1 MKRYFSLGAALCLAA
16 GVAGC
21 SGDDPAPPVAG
32 PAPTPAAVTFD
43 VTDEAGR
50 WFDTGTE
57 LPGGT
62 RSLAI
67 VNPGDRVRFLQT
79 RSQFGPGGKSRVESF
94 HTVTSLIWP
103 AGTTAD
109 ERIDQD
115 KANQDD
121 HDVVLKTPGLHVFV
135 CKLHPYMLAGVI
147 VDDPN
152 TKTATGGTAFD
163 ISDKNNGDK
172 LHLYGLTH
180 TDDVRKPADDT
191 KAFTSNSNLG
201 LRLLRAFFV
210 VTTPLNWKDYTKV
223 TTPATKYQPAYPPV
237 AVRVNP
243 VGALTLPD
251 GIVLNLNEALKGF
264 VDGEDIVALTAPG
277 KPGVGEVWV
286 DTAYEESAGKGK
298 AYPSTVTV
306 VDTATW
312 QVKRKIALPNE
323 KMNNAHNF
331 WASHDQKYIYNTEWH
346 GKSLYVHDREN
357 FSLVQEIEIG
367 QDPAHVMTRVDTA
380 QVHVGLNG
388 EDAVVELNTAADGK
402 VSFNPA
408 RPGGKGRILVQ
419 NPGDK
424 QAQPHAHWMGHDG
437 KSMVTPNSN
446 TSDSTLFSFDD
457 YTIKGKNGTG
467 TLPIASSIMPDS
479 SKYYVSNY
487 LGHSISVMNGPNV
500 LNNYTGVGGLKGAGP
515 YQPGEKIKDIPLID
529 PTPGTGNYNILTG
542 PTGAPIGGLPIQTPV
557 SPDGKFVITG
567 NTLTGTIT
575 IIDTKTDT
583 LVAMVPC
590 DPGCHGVNFGAKK
603 DGGYYAYVTSKFSNR
618 LIVLDYDQDNNGI
631 LGDQANNNQPPAVA
645 GSVVLVND
653 DPTKTDDTI
662 SGNKGMGGQGVLAV
676 PNVYNGWVQ
685 KLPSGEGANSF
696 CGQLTVAQRSP
707 FAGTA
712 ITPCTPTL

>member
-1 MKRYFSLGAALCLAA
+1 MKRYVGIGAALCLAA

-21 SGDDPAPPVAG
+21 SGEDAAAPAPAPG
-32 PAPTPAAVTFD
+32 PKAAVTFD
-43 VTDEAGR
+43 VTDEAGH
-50 WFDTGTE
+50 WFDTGAP
-57 LPGGT
+57 LPGGS

-67 VNPGDRVRFLQT
+67 VKPGDRVRFLQT
-79 RSQFGPGGKSRVESF
+79 RSEHGPASANGASRVEAF

-103 AGTTAD
+103 AGTKPA

-115 KANQDD
+115 KANKDD
-121 HDVVLKTPGLHVFV
+121 HDVVLRTPGLHVFV

-147 VDDPN
+147 VDDPD
-152 TKTATGGTAFD
+152 TKTATGDPALD

-172 LHLYGLTH
+172 LHLYGVTH
-180 TDDVRKPADDT
+180 TGDVRKPTDDS

-210 VTTPLNWKDYTKV
+210 VTTPSNWKDYTKV

-237 AVRVNP
+237 TVRVNP
-243 VGALTLPD
+243 VGALALPD
-251 GIVLNLNEALKGF
+251 GIVPDLNAALTGF
-264 VDGEDIVALTAPG
+264 IDGENITALTAPAT
-277 KPGVGEVWV
+277 PGVGEVWV
-286 DTAYEESAGKGK
+286 DTQYEESAGKGK

-306 VDTATW
+306 VDAATW
-312 QVKRKIALPNE
+312 QVKRKIALPDE
-323 KMNNAHNF
+323 KMNNAHNL
-331 WASHDQKYIYNTEWH
+331 WASHDQKYVYNTEWH
-346 GKSLYVHDREN
+346 GKSLYVHKRDD
-357 FSLVQEIEIG
+357 FSLVQELELG
-367 QDPAHVMTRVDTA
+367 NDPAHVMTRVDTA

-388 EDAVVELNTAADGK
+388 EDAVVELNAAANGT

-446 TSDSTLFSFDD
+446 TNDSTLFDFNNYS
-457 YTIKGKNGTG
+457 IKGKNETG

-487 LGHSISVMNGPNV
+487 LGHSISVMNGPQV

-515 YQPGEKIKDIPLID
+515 YQPGEKIKDIPLLN
-529 PTPGTGNYNILTG
+529 PGPGGNYNILTG

-575 IIDTKTDT
+575 IIDTATDT

-590 DPGCHGVNFGAKK
+590 DPGCHGVNFGAKVPSAANPA
-603 DGGYYAYVTSKFSNR
+603 GGYYAYVTSKFSNR
-618 LIVLDYDQDNNGI
+618 LIVLDYDPNGD
-631 LGDQANNNQPPAVA
+631 GNVSDATVA
-645 GSVVLVND
+645 GSVVLVSD
-653 DPTKTDDTI
+653 DPAKTDDPI
-662 SGNKGMGGQGVLAV
+662 SGNKGMGGQGVLPV

-685 KLPSGEGANSF
+685 KLPSNEGADSF
-696 CGQLTVAQRSP
+696 CGQLTPAQRSP
-707 FAGTA
+707 FSGTV
-712 ITPCTPTL
+712 ITPCAP